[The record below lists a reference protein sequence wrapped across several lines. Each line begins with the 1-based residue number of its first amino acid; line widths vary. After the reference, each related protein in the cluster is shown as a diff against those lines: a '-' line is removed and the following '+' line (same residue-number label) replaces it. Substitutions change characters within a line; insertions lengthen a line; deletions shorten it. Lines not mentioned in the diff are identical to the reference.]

1 MKTETVCLL
10 GLTSTYPHSSDPSR
24 VLTPVAT
31 FFLEAAVTVS
41 PLSKETKN
49 TTDRRKK
56 HSFPISRN
64 QADFTD

>member
-1 MKTETVCLL
+1 
-10 GLTSTYPHSSDPSR
+10 
-24 VLTPVAT
+24 
-31 FFLEAAVTVS
+31 VTVS

>member
-1 MKTETVCLL
+1 
-10 GLTSTYPHSSDPSR
+10 
-24 VLTPVAT
+24 
-31 FFLEAAVTVS
+31 VTVS

-64 QADFTD
+64 QEDQ